1 MDEIFE
7 KGAFLKRRLDVLTA
21 LSNLFLS
28 CKHDTSQQFSY
39 ATTDFVVVF
48 FQYKKSVI
56 IE

>member
-48 FQYKKSVI
+48 FNIKKV
-56 IE
+56 